1 MRTRVAVIFFFAGLL
16 FNACFCS
23 AKGLWR
29 VIDPAQVPAAS
40 QTMHPQHYLVYTL
53 DEATLKLQLT
63 TLSGN
68 ANEGQIIDLPMPDGS
83 VKQFKVWQT
92 SMMPAALAA
101 KYPELMTF
109 TGEQVGNPNVTAK
122 LDFTI
127 YGFHAMIFN
136 GSNTS
141 FIDPYNKFHDGY
153 YLVHYKKDET
163 RPVANRMKCV
173 QNSAEYPII
182 KNNTNNSKTANRQS
196 QRTINGTQ
204 LRTYRL
210 ALSADNFYCR
220 AATGLTHPTIAQAFS
235 EMTTTMNRING
246 VYEREFSVTMVFVTN
261 EDTLIWPSATG
272 SINGQD
278 PFAAIDN
285 GPDACIDSN
294 QAVCD
299 RRIGDANYDIGHVFT
314 TGAGGFSQEGVVCES
329 TQKAMSVTG
338 QADPVGDGFSID
350 YVAHEMGHEYGADHS
365 FNNNVD
371 NSCLGNAVSELAFE
385 PGSGSTIMC
394 YAGICS
400 PDDLQPHSD
409 AYFHSG
415 SLQQIQY
422 YISNAGDVCAV
433 KTATNNQPVGVAS
446 FVSSYTIPYQTPFEL
461 TAPAITDPAG
471 DTSVTYCWEQCNL
484 GDFGAEFTNTHY
496 YGPIFRS
503 FSPSKSA
510 TRIFPTNSMVL
521 SGVLSNAGDEDDQ
534 GEKAPDVAR
543 FLTFRLTIRDIYQGN
558 GCFIIPDDTVHLD
571 AINTGEGFTVTSQN
585 TTGLY
590 YIGSSPETITWN
602 VVGTNIAPINTA
614 NVDIYMSIDEGNTWS
629 YHIGTFPNSGSA
641 VVILPN
647 PDTDTHAAR
656 IKVKGTNNVFFNVNG
671 ADFTVTHSLSSDT
684 SILIYPVPAHSV
696 LRMFGGNKG
705 LLNGVIYNAVGQ
717 QMWKGQINGETDI
730 SVALWARGV
739 YFVKLIDIKNQ
750 HTVRKIVV
758 E

>member
-1 MRTRVAVIFFFAGLL
+1 
-16 FNACFCS
+16 
-23 AKGLWR
+23 
-29 VIDPAQVPAAS
+29 
-40 QTMHPQHYLVYTL
+40 
-53 DEATLKLQLT
+53 
-63 TLSGN
+63 
-68 ANEGQIIDLPMPDGS
+68 MPDGS

-109 TGEQVGNPNVTAK
+109 TAEQVGNPGVTAK
-122 LDFTI
+122 LDFTV

-141 FIDPYNKFHDGY
+141 FIDPYNKFHDGN
-153 YLVHYKKDET
+153 YLVHYKKDEI
-163 RPVANRMKCV
+163 RPLANRTKCV
-173 QNSAEYPII
+173 QNSAEYPVI
-182 KNNTNNSKTANRQS
+182 KNNTNNYKTANRQS

-246 VYEREFSVTMVFVTN
+246 VYEREFSITMVFVAN
-261 EDTLIWPSATG
+261 EDTLIWPSTTG

-299 RRIGDANYDIGHVFT
+299 RRIGNANYDIGHVFT
-314 TGAGGFSQEGVVCES
+314 TGAGGFSMEGVVCES

-371 NSCLGNAVSELAFE
+371 NSCLNNAVSELAFE

-422 YISNAGDVCAV
+422 YISNAGNVCPV
-433 KTATNNQPVGVAS
+433 KTATGNKPVSLSS
-446 FVSSYTIPYQTPFEL
+446 FTSSYTIPYQTPFEL
-461 TAPAITDPAG
+461 AAPTAVDSVS

-510 TRIFPTNSMVL
+510 TRIFPANSMVL
-521 SGVLSNAGDEDDQ
+521 SGVLSNAGDEDNQ

-543 FLTFRLTIRDIYQGN
+543 FLTFRLTVRDIYQGN
-558 GCFIIPDDTVHLD
+558 GCFVIPDDTVHLD

-602 VVGTNIAPINTA
+602 VVGTNTAPINTA
-614 NVDIYMSIDEGNTWS
+614 NVDIYMSLDGGNTWA

-656 IKVKGTNNVFFNVNG
+656 IKVKGTNNVFFNLNG
-671 ADFTVTHSLSSDT
+671 ADFTVTHSLTSDT
-684 SILIYPVPAHSV
+684 AILIYPVPAHSV

-717 QMWKGQINGETDI
+717 QIWKGQINGETDI
-730 SVALWARGV
+730 SVALWARGI